1 MGYQSSDID
10 FALIGHQ
17 DCWKNITGFVDLL
30 SNNGRSLP
38 VEKISEVYSFIPP
51 RKLFDIEIRSIT
63 GETVRG
69 GYIETFISPDE
80 LATRYWK
87 KNVMKVNEAAE
98 CVRKLNAGVAALGGF
113 TSIVIEGRNDRLN
126 ENSSTNF
133 TTGNTLTSAFIV
145 KSLEKACIK
154 LGKNLGNQQL
164 LIIGATGDIGSACV
178 QYFSGKVKKLLLC
191 AREGSKLIALE
202 RKLKEKGYEAHAS
215 RYITTLLPHADLIIS
230 IASSTI
236 QHFHSSLCKK
246 DVIICDAGYPKNLVS
261 NMNESLKAR
270 SYSGGMGLVT
280 GGYQLIPAAHHNF
293 YEFPVK
299 DVVHGCLLE
308 AVVLAFEKMF
318 TPFSAG
324 RGNISTDKIELIYSL
339 AQKHG
344 ITEAPFFNSITA
356 W

>member
-1 MGYQSSDID
+1 MGNESSDID

-17 DCWKNITGFVDLL
+17 DCWKNIKSFVDIL
-30 SNNGRSLP
+30 SKNERSLP
-38 VEKISEVYSFIPP
+38 AEKISEVYSFIPP
-51 RKLFDIEIRSIT
+51 RKIFDIEIQSIT
-63 GETVRG
+63 GETVKG

-80 LATRYWK
+80 LAARYWK
-87 KNVMKVNEAAE
+87 KNVMKVNEAAD
-98 CVRKLNAGVAALGGF
+98 CARKLNAGVAALGGF

-126 ENSSTNF
+126 EGSSTNF
-133 TTGNTLTSAFIV
+133 TTGNTLTTAFIV
-145 KSLEKACIK
+145 KSLENACIRS
-154 LGKNLGNQQL
+154 GKKIQDQHL

-178 QYFSGKVKKLLLC
+178 EYFSGKVKKLLLC
-191 AREGSKLIALE
+191 ARQGARLMALE
-202 RKLKEKGYEAHAS
+202 RKLKDKGYEAHAS
-215 RYITTLLPHADLIIS
+215 RYITTLLPQADLIIS

-246 DVIICDAGYPKNLVS
+246 DVIICDAGYPKNLVF
-261 NMNESLKAR
+261 NVNESLKKR
-270 SYSGGMGLVT
+270 LYSGGMGYVK
-280 GGYQLIPAAHHNF
+280 GGYRLLPSVHQGF

-308 AVVLAFEKMF
+308 AVILAFEKMY

-344 ITEAPFFNSITA
+344 ITEAPFFNSNNA